1 MYYVI
6 CKIRGWLKN
15 NDRDRYWTSE
25 ARFKRQTFHAP
36 NLTLM
41 RYCKFFVSFQGWIQ
55 HDLVGGCS
63 ASSSAKLCRSC
74 VPPAHQLASLLQSLA
89 WLLYLNCNCCS
100 QFAYHHV
107 LLKLLYLILSLII
120 LSLSWKIAP
129 PLARTRGVTLETSF
143 VFKICAGLLESLW
156 YLKQY
161 IYIYIE

>member
-15 NDRDRYWTSE
+15 NDRDRYWTSD
-25 ARFKRQTFHAP
+25 ARFKRRTFHAP

-100 QFAYHHV
+100 QFAYHHE

-129 PLARTRGVTLETSF
+129 PPGQEWRGAPPPPIAPPSKSIPVSF
-143 VFKICAGLLESLW
+143 HLH
-156 YLKQY
+156 
-161 IYIYIE
+161 